1 MNVNVK
7 FEYIEKYLPTPR
19 CRKYR
24 TREVKGT
31 CTVTVREA
39 PIGKLVPAF
48 GVEQYIWGEVPSIEN
63 DVIFSNEGS
72 LWKLS
77 RANRYYA
84 DKSWYDLAPCT
95 SEFLARHL
103 EPNRYEIHDFNTDTE
118 RIKAY
123 IQSQADRF
131 LICDGKLYEETT
143 EPRLKGECDMFI
155 VIKSEHY
162 DCTNLICKKDTLE
175 EAAAAVRESIAQRIN
190 KNYHTGL
197 TGADITHENEERYR
211 FSFDFDENCPA
222 DNSEPRVHATY
233 DFWKGD
239 DEESVE
245 WAVFEVTT
253 DKPFFLLSYEEYE
266 SIELTGFYGSFDEA
280 FEEMKELIAESVN
293 DVFDEDATAD
303 DVEDM
308 EDYNVFVHSNKD
320 SKDSGAPLAFASFCD
335 DYPNREWTV
344 FHI

>member
-1 MNVNVK
+1 MSGFYSKMLINIRNLYFNNSDDMKTILHGIFLDAADVFLNGYTPSYCEENELIPTAQK
-7 FEYIEKYLPTPR
+7 FVEKFGSTKA
-19 CRKYR
+19 CE
-24 TREVKGT
+24 TG
-31 CTVTVREA
+31 VTKEA
-39 PIGKLVPAF
+39 VASAMCNPAALVA
-48 GVEQYIWGEVPSIEN
+48 
-63 DVIFSNEGS
+63 
-72 LWKLS
+72 L
-77 RANRYYA
+77 
-84 DKSWYDLAPCT
+84 
-95 SEFLARHL
+95 
-103 EPNRYEIHDFNTDTE
+103 
-118 RIKAY
+118 
-123 IQSQADRF
+123 
-131 LICDGKLYEETT
+131 
-143 EPRLKGECDMFI
+143 RLKGECDMFI

-266 SIELTGFYGSFDEA
+266 SIELTGFYDSFDEA

-335 DYPNREWTV
+335 DYPNREWTI

>member
-1 MNVNVK
+1 MSGFYSKMLINIRNLYFNNSDDMKTILHGIFLDAADVFLNGYIPSYCEENELIPTAQK
-7 FEYIEKYLPTPR
+7 FVEKFGSAKACET
-19 CRKYR
+19 
-24 TREVKGT
+24 G
-31 CTVTVREA
+31 VTKEA
-39 PIGKLVPAF
+39 VASAMCNPAALVALMHDSDYDVLKEAF
-48 GVEQYIWGEVPSIEN
+48 
-63 DVIFSNEGS
+63 
-72 LWKLS
+72 
-77 RANRYYA
+77 YYA
-84 DKSWYDLAPCT
+84 
-95 SEFLARHL
+95 
-103 EPNRYEIHDFNTDTE
+103 
-118 RIKAY
+118 
-123 IQSQADRF
+123 
-131 LICDGKLYEETT
+131 
-143 EPRLKGECDMFI
+143 CDMFI

-266 SIELTGFYGSFDEA
+266 SIELTGFYDSFDEA

-335 DYPNREWTV
+335 DYPNREWTI

>member
-1 MNVNVK
+1 M
-7 FEYIEKYLPTPR
+7 IA
-19 CRKYR
+19 R
-24 TREVKGT
+24 TSS
-31 CTVTVREA
+31 A
-39 PIGKLVPAF
+39 
-48 GVEQYIWGEVPSIEN
+48 
-63 DVIFSNEGS
+63 
-72 LWKLS
+72 
-77 RANRYYA
+77 
-84 DKSWYDLAPCT
+84 
-95 SEFLARHL
+95 
-103 EPNRYEIHDFNTDTE
+103 
-118 RIKAY
+118 
-123 IQSQADRF
+123 
-131 LICDGKLYEETT
+131 
-143 EPRLKGECDMFI
+143 
-155 VIKSEHY
+155 
-162 DCTNLICKKDTLE
+162 KKDTLE

-266 SIELTGFYGSFDEA
+266 SIELTGFYDSFDEA

-335 DYPNREWTV
+335 DYPNREWTI

>member
-1 MNVNVK
+1 
-7 FEYIEKYLPTPR
+7 
-19 CRKYR
+19 
-24 TREVKGT
+24 
-31 CTVTVREA
+31 
-39 PIGKLVPAF
+39 
-48 GVEQYIWGEVPSIEN
+48 
-63 DVIFSNEGS
+63 
-72 LWKLS
+72 
-77 RANRYYA
+77 
-84 DKSWYDLAPCT
+84 
-95 SEFLARHL
+95 
-103 EPNRYEIHDFNTDTE
+103 
-118 RIKAY
+118 
-123 IQSQADRF
+123 
-131 LICDGKLYEETT
+131 
-143 EPRLKGECDMFI
+143 MFI

-175 EAAAAVRESIAQRIN
+175 EAVAAVKDSMAQRIN

-197 TGADITHENEERYR
+197 TGADENR
-211 FSFDFDENCPA
+211 PA
-222 DNSEPRVHATY
+222 DNSEPRVHGSY
-233 DFWKGD
+233 DFWKED

-266 SIELTGFYGSFDEA
+266 SIELTGFYDTFDEA
-280 FEEMKELIAESVN
+280 FGEMKELLAESVN

-320 SKDSGAPLAFASFCD
+320 SQDNGAPLAFASFCD